1 MLGKGL
7 ESLIPKG
14 GAQPG
19 NSSDAPLSRDGS
31 VPASAPSSAPAEAQ
45 AQRATNPVSEE
56 PVSEPAFKRA
66 FSGEEEQKI
75 RPRRTGEESIF
86 HIEIE
91 KIKPNPFQ
99 PRRDFNQES
108 LRELADS
115 IREYGVLQPVIV
127 SKIEKE
133 VPMGTEVEYE
143 LIAGERRWLASKL
156 LGLERI
162 PAIVRKIDFEKDRLE
177 MAIIENLQRENLNPL
192 ETARA
197 FARLQD
203 EFRLTQ
209 REIGTRLGKS
219 RETVANTMRLLD
231 LPTHIQDALAEG
243 KISESHGRLLLSV
256 TDKAAQEG
264 LFHDLTDR
272 HLTTRELKGRVLRAK
287 SGATDAP
294 VSGLG
299 QGFSPELKMFQ
310 EKLSMELGAPVEIK
324 QHGETGKITITFYSG
339 EELKN
344 IMERLGGAEE
354 N

>member
-14 GAQPG
+14 GAQPNDPAG
-19 NSSDAPLSRDGS
+19 APNPRDGS
-31 VPASAPSSAPAEAQ
+31 AVPPAQPPSSAPAEASQ
-45 AQRATNPVSEE
+45 QRPADPPQLSPVSD
-56 PVSEPAFKRA
+56 PVFKRA
-66 FSGEEEQKI
+66 FGESEAQKV

-91 KIKPNPFQ
+91 KIKPNTFQ

-115 IREYGVLQPVIV
+115 IREYGVLQPIIV

-133 VPMGTEVEYE
+133 VPTGTAVEYE

-219 RETVANTMRLLD
+219 REAVANTMRLLD

-256 TDKAAQEG
+256 TDKAAQEA
-264 LFHDLTDR
+264 LFRDLTDR

-287 SGATDAP
+287 SGASDAP
-294 VSGLG
+294 ATGPAI
-299 QGFSPELKMFQ
+299 SPEFKMFQ

-324 QHGETGKITITFYSG
+324 KQGETGKITITFYSG
-339 EELKN
+339 EELKS
-344 IMERLGGAEE
+344 IMDRLAGGEE
-354 N
+354 S